1 MKLPPVS
8 CFRLAFSVPVLY
20 PVCVSV
26 AQRRGQYTLVWVYVQ
41 YESEGF
47 MKKFEERMRE
57 LQGERT
63 QKEFA
68 NFLGIPLNTYT
79 NWLLYQRRP
88 TIDAVISICT
98 KLGVSADWLL
108 GITDVRVPGAVGTNQ
123 ALARENHDLKV
134 ENEAL
139 KQALAIVGGRPARPV
154 KPGGAPAAKIA

>member
-1 MKLPPVS
+1 MKN
-8 CFRLAFSVPVLY
+8 
-20 PVCVSV
+20 
-26 AQRRGQYTLVWVYVQ
+26 
-41 YESEGF
+41 
-47 MKKFEERMRE
+47 FEERMRE

-108 GITDVRVPGAVGTNQ
+108 GLTDMRVPGAVGTNQ

-134 ENEAL
+134 EVEAL
-139 KQALAIVGGRPARPV
+139 QKALAIVGGRPARPV
-154 KPGGAPAAKIA
+154 KTGGASATRIA